1 MNRQQFDQMQTASL
15 EEAVEALIALHP
27 ALAAREVRLRAAL
40 SKLQR
45 ESASNS
51 AGYELLNIRT
61 AEDLAAE
68 WGVSVRRAQAIIRN
82 RHERFGVG
90 RQIGRTWCLAAREWE
105 GIEIDATRRRKT
117 E

>member
-15 EEAVEALIALHP
+15 REAVEALINLHP
-27 ALAAREVRLRAAL
+27 ALAAREVRLRSL
-40 SKLQR
+40 LTKLQQ

-51 AGYELLNIRT
+51 AGFELLNIRT
-61 AEDLAAE
+61 AEDLAPV
-68 WGVSVRRAQAIIRN
+68 WRVSVRRAQAIIRN
-82 RHERFGVG
+82 RHERFGGG
-90 RQIGRTWCLAAREWE
+90 RQIGRTWCLSAREWE